1 MEDNPLF
8 RNQVFPLPDEP
19 STTTNLTGPEI
30 LRAFYRRSGVSYIQ
44 IRGKGL
50 FHLGHDT
57 LNLGVPLFNPVG
69 CGCRIYLRIQGDTNL
84 RIAPTDLFRGYPT
97 ISLSVDATLFRRNL
111 KPSLYSLDGEGEFLQ
126 PVINK
131 KVFLI
136 AFAMVNR
143 LEKVKL
149 LRNFTVAD
157 KIKTKTKKIKTPK

>member
-1 MEDNPLF
+1 M
-8 RNQVFPLPDEP
+8 
-19 STTTNLTGPEI
+19 
-30 LRAFYRRSGVSYIQ
+30 
-44 IRGKGL
+44 
-50 FHLGHDT
+50 GHDT

-69 CGCRIYLRIQGDTNL
+69 CGCRIYLRIQGVSNL

-97 ISLSVDATLFRRNL
+97 IYLSVDPTLFRRNL
-111 KPSLYSLDGEGEFLQ
+111 KPSPYSLDGEGEFLQ

-131 KVFLI
+131 NLFFTVFG
-136 AFAMVNR
+136 MVNR